1 MIDVGC
7 ASAGFNATGGWAD
20 SWRTLGVSLWR
31 GPESLPNCPEARGDR
46 KRTLGRP
53 ADVWGL
59 GVVLFDLFQK
69 VRLAA
74 SGPSQSLQTPKERRA
89 MQELQASL
97 AVSARLR
104 AIANFD
110 STDAQLLE
118 DTLRHLVGGKQ
129 DAAALQVVR
138 DTAVNMARGVRA
150 ATGELGGIAPHE
162 RTVEQEHSFAV
173 LDFLEKMLRMRA
185 SERWDCSELMRHWL
199 FTKFLGREGHDEL
212 LWANWGQVR
221 PIRFAVEGE
230 SWYEDKRRRTP
241 TD

>member
-1 MIDVGC
+1 
-7 ASAGFNATGGWAD
+7 
-20 SWRTLGVSLWR
+20 
-31 GPESLPNCPEARGDR
+31 
-46 KRTLGRP
+46 
-53 ADVWGL
+53 
-59 GVVLFDLFQK
+59 
-69 VRLAA
+69 
-74 SGPSQSLQTPKERRA
+74 

-150 ATGELGGIAPHE
+150 ATGELGVQLVPHE

-185 SERWDCSELMRHWL
+185 SERWDCSELMRHWF

-212 LWANWGQVR
+212 LAANWGQVR
-221 PIRFAVEGE
+221 PIRVAGEGE
-230 SWYEDKRRRTP
+230 WGASP
-241 TD
+241 APQFPFQVL